1 MSWITVL
8 WMLMSM
14 PAMPI
19 YKEFHFENDFCIWRP
34 LTAFGVHLEQPF
46 SLLLL
51 HNGPTVHPE
60 MVSVRK
66 VYILVNLW
74 GPNWE
79 PNSAQPII
87 DSDVHGLA
95 SGQKPSQARPKK
107 PGQSQAK

>member
-19 YKEFHFENDFCIWRP
+19 YKEFHFENDFRIWRP

-74 GPNWE
+74 GLCADMGN
-79 PNSAQPII
+79 I
-87 DSDVHGLA
+87 D
-95 SGQKPSQARPKK
+95 ARCCRVCRTMAE
-107 PGQSQAK
+107 SSLFFFN